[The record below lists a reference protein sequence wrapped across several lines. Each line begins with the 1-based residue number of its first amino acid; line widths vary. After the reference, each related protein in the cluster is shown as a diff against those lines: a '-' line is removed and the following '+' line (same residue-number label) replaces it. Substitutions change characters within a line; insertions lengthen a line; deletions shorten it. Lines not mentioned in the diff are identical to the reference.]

1 MVSLGMDIGTS
12 TLKIVVL
19 KDGKVLEKWSAVHHG
34 KLVDSIS
41 QGLKSLSVD
50 EQEPLRVCVTGSNA
64 EALLAHC
71 PGIPQLG
78 DIPAVVEGIRQ
89 MVPGAGSVIEIGSQG
104 ARFITGLQEQVPEFA
119 VNEHCAGGTGSF
131 FEDQMSRL
139 GCRLEDY
146 SSLVQRAESVPR
158 LSGRCAVFAKT
169 DIIHRQQEGVSIPD
183 ILLGLCYAMIRNYK
197 ATIVRRLPVC
207 RPVVFCG
214 GVTKNAGVIRAIRE
228 VFDLS
233 EKELIVPEDACYEAA
248 LGAACKAGEL
258 ASIGN
263 GKEQY
268 TIQMLQEALQKE
280 GRTFRAAGLL
290 PALAL
295 REGTNLE
302 EPKAAG
308 AIPEDGCA
316 LGIDIGS
323 TSTDL
328 VLVGQDGTLVDFQ
341 YLRTAGDPEG
351 AVRKG
356 LASIRER
363 YGDLHFTAVG
373 VTGSGRERVGKRIGA
388 DAVRDEITAQAKG
401 AARWVPEVDTVFEIG
416 GQDSKYI
423 SIRNGEVVD
432 FQMNKICAAGT
443 GSFVEEQAARMNIP
457 IAQFGPLAL
466 TAEEPASLGER
477 CTVFIETAIASAAAE
492 GTSQAEIAAGLCHSI
507 VQNYLHKV
515 VGNKPVGQHVVLQG
529 GVCYNPGIVAAF
541 QSAYGERVQVNP
553 CFAISGAYGAALL
566 AQEEVGDGASHF
578 IGFDS
583 PAQLEDDRRSE
594 EIRRN
599 IEFYR
604 QADRLLLEGYTGKRD
619 PGKKTVGVPFVLMI
633 HKFFPMAHAFFTSL
647 GYNVILTDPTNEE
660 TIRLSQQL
668 AQGETCYPV
677 KLIYGHMQQLIEQKV
692 DYIFLPTIHT
702 MKHEKS
708 RVQHNYGCVYM
719 QTAAVSIAKALDI
732 ESHGIQLLSPVFDL
746 DFGQEA
752 MAGAMVGLGK
762 VLGIPKPFCAKAL
775 LSGAMAVRRHTA
787 AVEKQGK
794 ALLAT
799 LRPTD
804 KVLVL
809 ITRNYGVSDPILN
822 MGIPEL
828 LLERGYKVITLSHLP
843 GHSLDIADEYDNL
856 YYPFGQHII
865 SGAKLIAA
873 HPNLYAVYLTNHGC
887 GPDTMLS
894 HLFRQE
900 MGDKPYLQIEVDEH
914 FSNVGVITRIEAFL
928 NSLRQ
933 RPAVSVPAELN
944 PEDVTIRPCQTR
956 SVPTKGD
963 LLYIPALGEYTRF
976 LVQYY
981 KSLGVNAAAL
991 PSLDE
996 HALGLGRAQTSAKE
1010 YLPFAALL
1018 GSILAKREEEGNK
1031 AVQFLIPQNQ
1041 GAEADGLY
1049 ARVIRAVLDRQ
1060 EEMDR
1065 SKDTEIFR
1073 NADIGLR
1080 NGVNADAGT
1089 STGIAAER
1097 WERAELVSPMLETLP
1112 SKAADRDGLFRAI
1125 LAGDLLY
1132 AAPANLRGKRRDAW
1146 NAGIPS
1152 WEELHEA
1159 ARAIGT
1165 AKGCDVM
1172 TESDSNPSGEHVVSD
1187 CDSGARRL
1195 ADGSERNQTEK
1206 RSTSD
1211 NGQARRRLA
1220 AVGTPLCLTEL
1231 DSDVLSVL
1239 EREGEQILRAPLS
1252 EMLWFLWQDNLDAN
1266 ESANELTIEAAKG
1279 SGKGSEQKNEIRFK
1293 KKSEKPEK
1301 KFKVESDKES
1311 VTVREWLAAM
1321 ADEMQTLGREL
1332 GSRSA
1337 FSEHPMSLME
1347 KAQMAL
1353 PQFAG
1358 ANGRYRY
1365 AKAVELSCRTQAV
1378 LTLAPRYENVSMIL
1392 EMRGLKDA
1400 CKAPLFELSLDHD
1413 WDETAWG
1420 RLRSFLYYV

>member
-1 MVSLGMDIGTS
+1 MTSLGIDFGTS
-12 TLKIVVL
+12 TLKLAVV
-19 KDGKVLEKWSAVHHG
+19 KDSELQEKWMIVHHG
-34 KLVDSIS
+34 KLIDSLS
-41 QGLKSLSVD
+41 QGLNSLHLG
-50 EQEPLRVCVTGSNA
+50 EEEPLSVCVTGSNA

-71 PGIPQLG
+71 PDIRQLG
-78 DIPAVVEGIRQ
+78 DIPAAVEGIRR
-89 MVPGAGSVIEIGSQG
+89 MVPAAGSMIEIGSQG
-104 ARFITGLQEQVPEFA
+104 ARFISGLQEQVPQFA

-139 GCRLEDY
+139 GCRLEEY
-146 SSLVQRAESVPR
+146 SNLVRQAGSVPR

-169 DIIHRQQEGVSIPD
+169 DIIHRQQEGVSTPD

-207 RPVVFCG
+207 KPVVFCG
-214 GVTKNAGVIRAIRE
+214 GVTKNAGVIRAIRDIFE
-228 VFDLS
+228 LG
-233 EKELIVPEDACYEAA
+233 EEELIIPEDACYEAA
-248 LGAACKAGEL
+248 LGAAQKAEEAQRSQESEDARIPLHTMQESENSRTSLYTLQESKNSHTRLYTLRELKEALTQEGKTFRTAGEL
-258 ASIGN
+258 PP
-263 GKEQY
+263 
-268 TIQMLQEALQKE
+268 LQ
-280 GRTFRAAGLL
+280 
-290 PALAL
+290 L
-295 REGTNLE
+295 REETNLA
-302 EPKAAG
+302 EPAATG
-308 AIPEDGCA
+308 VIPAAGCA

-328 VLVGQDGTLVDFQ
+328 VLVGKDGTLVDFQ

-363 YGDLHFTAVG
+363 FGDLRFTAVG
-373 VTGSGRERVGKRIGA
+373 VTGSGRERVGRRIGA

-401 AARWVPEVDTVFEIG
+401 AARWVPAVDTVFEIG

-423 SIRNGEVVD
+423 SIRDGEVVD

-457 IAQFGPLAL
+457 IGEFGPLAL
-466 TAEEPASLGER
+466 TTKRPASLGER

-515 VGNKPVGQHVVLQG
+515 VGSKPVGQHIVLQG

-541 QSAYGERVQVNP
+541 QSAYGARVQVNP
-553 CFAISGAYGAALL
+553 CFSISGAYGAALL
-566 AQEEVGDGASHF
+566 AQEEVGEGQSQFA
-578 IGFDS
+578 GFDS
-583 PAQLEDDRRSE
+583 PAQQEDDRRSV
-594 EIRRN
+594 EIQKN

-604 QADRLLLEGYTGKRD
+604 QADRLLLEGYTGQRD
-619 PGKKTVGVPFVLMI
+619 PGKKTVGIPFVLMI
-633 HKFFPMAHAFFTSL
+633 HKFFPMANAFFTSL
-647 GYNVILTDPTNEE
+647 GFNVILTDPTSEE

-668 AQGETCYPV
+668 SQGETCYPV
-677 KLIYGHMQQLIEQKV
+677 KLIYGHMQQLIDQKV

-708 RVQHNYGCVYM
+708 RVKHNYGCVYM
-719 QTAAVSIAKALDI
+719 QTAAVSVAKALDI

-762 VLGIPKPFCAKAL
+762 ILGIPKPFCAKAL

-794 ALLAT
+794 ALLST
-799 LRPTD
+799 LRPVD

-843 GHSLDIADEYDNL
+843 GHALDIADEYDNL

-865 SGAKLIAA
+865 SGAKLIAS

-887 GPDTMLS
+887 GPDTMLA

-933 RPAVSVPAELN
+933 RPAVEVPTDLD
-944 PEDVTIRPCQTR
+944 PEQVTIRPCPSEIRPDTDA
-956 SVPTKGD
+956 P
-963 LLYIPALGEYTRF
+963 LYIPALGEYTLF

-981 KSLGVNAAAL
+981 REQGVDARAL
-991 PSLDE
+991 PSLSD
-996 HALGLGRAQTSAKE
+996 HALGLGRAETSAKE

-1018 GSILAKREEEGNK
+1018 GSVLEQCEKESCEKDSDNSCGYKNAGSHKDAHFCLEGAERGGFASAKTNTSWSVLSCLEGAERGEYESVS

-1049 ARVIRAVLDRQ
+1049 ARVIRAVLERRERMNAKQD
-1060 EEMDR
+1060 DNGR
-1065 SKDTEIFR
+1065 SSAAGGDEGAA
-1073 NADIGLR
+1073 NAGRVHLI
-1080 NGVNADAGT
+1080 
-1089 STGIAAER
+1089 
-1097 WERAELVSPMLETLP
+1097 SPMLETLP
-1112 SKAADRDGLFRAI
+1112 VKAQDPDALFRAI
-1125 LAGDLLY
+1125 LAGDLIY
-1132 AAPANLRGKRRDAW
+1132 AASPEGRDALW
-1146 NAGIPS
+1146 KNWAGIPS
-1152 WEELHEA
+1152 WEALHETAGKIGA
-1159 ARAIGT
+1159 AGNA
-1165 AKGCDVM
+1165 
-1172 TESDSNPSGEHVVSD
+1172 
-1187 CDSGARRL
+1187 
-1195 ADGSERNQTEK
+1195 
-1206 RSTSD
+1206 
-1211 NGQARRRLA
+1211 RRLA

-1231 DSDVLSVL
+1231 DSGVL
-1239 EREGEQILRAPLS
+1239 ETLESEGEHILRAPLS
-1252 EMLWFLWQDNLDAN
+1252 EMLWFLWQDNMDAN
-1266 ESANELTIEAAKG
+1266 EPAK
-1279 SGKGSEQKNEIRFK
+1279 
-1293 KKSEKPEK
+1293 
-1301 KFKVESDKES
+1301 
-1311 VTVREWLAAM
+1311 EWLGRM
-1321 ADEMQTLGREL
+1321 AGEMQSLGREL
-1332 GSRSA
+1332 GERSA
-1337 FSEHPMSLME
+1337 FAENPINLFE
-1347 KAQMAL
+1347 TAEQAL
-1353 PQFAG
+1353 PHFAG
-1358 ANGRYRY
+1358 GNGRYRY
-1365 AKAVELSCRTQAV
+1365 AKAVELSGRTQAV
-1378 LTLAPRYENVSMIL
+1378 LTLAPRYENTAMIL

-1400 CKAPLFELSLDHD
+1400 CKAPLFELSLDND